1 MLLVLFSLL
10 SLLIYTQKRDKKERE
25 KERNLFRYSSKSN
38 LRDDDDDDD
47 DEDKE
52 EFEALLLFLPR
63 SSFLLFSRKS
73 IGGKIHRDV
82 KTKLREHG
90 ANGR

>member
-38 LRDDDDDDD
+38 LRDDDDDD

>member
-1 MLLVLFSLL
+1 M
-10 SLLIYTQKRDKKERE
+10 RDD
-25 KERNLFRYSSKSN
+25 
-38 LRDDDDDDD
+38 DDDDDDD

-63 SSFLLFSRKS
+63 SVSFLLFSRKS